1 MIIDNGK
8 KIQEM
13 SGGMDVDSPVK
24 NAQTGAAAATVEET
38 AAGPADADGAR
49 EAAPPVN
56 VEEGWRR
63 QGRQR
68 PQIETVE
75 AKVMMYGRFSVQI
88 EGPRD
93 GVTVQAIWSELVR
106 DQSMELMADWKPTWY
121 APGVQKQCSKFM
133 QLQETPLVKLLAEAG
148 AMQGWL
154 PLFNGR
160 VKCVAAVRRPR
171 DVPSAAL
178 RPTEPTPTP
187 PAPAAG
193 NTIPAAAGAARPG
206 VATRKKEHG
215 AAWRDALL
223 QTPKQEVESDRL
235 TKVEA
240 RVEQLECVVAQ
251 RQPPA
256 PAAATPEVPKWN
268 QQENEFRLLQQEL
281 HDHKEEM
288 EEMKGVVAQWQSS
301 ALAAATPA
309 PMWDPLAH
317 EVQLLQREFREYKAR
332 MEKQVA
338 EVQAVVGSQA
348 QAAAAEIQQLKAQLA
363 MQQMELDRVRV
374 RQEAEV
380 TQIHQIVA
388 EPATP
393 AKNLIEIQRENLK
406 ERENEIWA
414 AITAEQSARLLDA
427 TKYDV
432 SVFTPPPKPPT
443 PLRLSFPSPLK
454 QHRLVPVGCWD
465 VQVAST
471 SKKAQQEEQQQQR
484 RARKHRRGQIDA
496 SPSIRVSAPGGGRGS
511 RSPSPGRGYTGE
523 SESSSGDSDASIP
536 FPSEWGASESE

>member
-1 MIIDNGK
+1 MEVGSDGMIIDNEK

-133 QLQETPLVKLLAEAG
+133 QLQETPFVKLLAKAG

-160 VKCVAAVRRPR
+160 AKCVAAVRRPR

-223 QTPKQEVESDRL
+223 PLISIRCVPAVIQPTRDAGLVVGQRGFRLHDQPGCLKLALSHFQFIAVES
-235 TKVEA
+235 V
-240 RVEQLECVVAQ
+240 
-251 RQPPA
+251 
-256 PAAATPEVPKWN
+256 
-268 QQENEFRLLQQEL
+268 
-281 HDHKEEM
+281 
-288 EEMKGVVAQWQSS
+288 S
-301 ALAAATPA
+301 ALLGENGHFTA
-309 PMWDPLAH
+309 
-317 EVQLLQREFREYKAR
+317 
-332 MEKQVA
+332 QV
-338 EVQAVVGSQA
+338 
-348 QAAAAEIQQLKAQLA
+348 
-363 MQQMELDRVRV
+363 
-374 RQEAEV
+374 
-380 TQIHQIVA
+380 
-388 EPATP
+388 
-393 AKNLIEIQRENLK
+393 
-406 ERENEIWA
+406 
-414 AITAEQSARLLDA
+414 
-427 TKYDV
+427 
-432 SVFTPPPKPPT
+432 
-443 PLRLSFPSPLK
+443 
-454 QHRLVPVGCWD
+454 
-465 VQVAST
+465 
-471 SKKAQQEEQQQQR
+471 
-484 RARKHRRGQIDA
+484 
-496 SPSIRVSAPGGGRGS
+496 
-511 RSPSPGRGYTGE
+511 
-523 SESSSGDSDASIP
+523 GDSLPINACMYRSC
-536 FPSEWGASESE
+536 SERRHSSQ